1 MKLFYWSPFLSNI
14 ATVDAVVNSVNSIK
28 KYDKKKDTNHLLL
41 TPLVSG
47 KKKNKLS
54 DINVIKLYH
63 KSFYNLLPKGSFLK
77 SRISQII
84 IFILSFNSL
93 KNL

>member
-1 MKLFYWSPFLSNI
+1 MQLLTLLIPLKNM
-14 ATVDAVVNSVNSIK
+14 IK
-28 KYDKKKDTNHLLL
+28 KRYQSFIIDS
-41 TPLVSG
+41 VG
-47 KKKNKLS
+47 EWEEKNKLS

-93 KNL
+93 KNLLKKRKT